1 MLRISDLRKIE
12 EFDRGIREVL
22 GPDSLPGYTVEPI
35 PSGVPILLLYERG
48 ALSAVFT
55 KGALAGGQDITRN
68 VKTILSVPLNLHS
81 ILAGKEPPARL
92 EVWGTV
98 YVERNA
104 VKGDIGYESM
114 RDMVSASLI
123 GADVRD
129 TARVPLNM
137 FCHGAEQEFEL
148 SRYIGAA
155 SHFEV
160 MLMLQDWGFRVN
172 KPHIRF
178 CSGITEVIQAI
189 RTVEEQKESSYE
201 LDGAVVQINLLAQ
214 RSAVETASDLKGVI
228 QYEIK
233 PPQRG

>member
-1 MLRISDLRKIE
+1 MLRISDLGEIE
-12 EFDRGIREVL
+12 EFDRRIREVL
-22 GPDSLPGYTVEPI
+22 GPDSLPEYTVEPI
-35 PSGVPILLLYERG
+35 PSGVPILLLFERG
-48 ALSAVFT
+48 ALSTVFT
-55 KGALAGGQDITRN
+55 KGARVGGQDVTRN
-68 VKTILSVPLNLHS
+68 VKTILSVPLSLHS
-81 ILAGKEPPARL
+81 LLAGKEPPARL

-98 YVERNA
+98 YAERNA
-104 VKGDIGYESM
+104 VKADIGYESM

-123 GADVRD
+123 GADMRD
-129 TARVPLNM
+129 AARFPLDM
-137 FCHGAEQEFEL
+137 FCHGAEQEIEL

-172 KPHIRF
+172 KPHIRL

-201 LDGAVVQINLLAQ
+201 LDEAVVQLNLLAQ
-214 RSAVETASDLKGVI
+214 RSAVEAASDLKGVI
-228 QYEIK
+228 EYEIK

>member
-1 MLRISDLRKIE
+1 MLRIFDLEEIE
-12 EFDRGIREVL
+12 DFDRRIREVL
-22 GPDSLPGYTVEPI
+22 GPDSLPEYTVEPI
-35 PSGVPILLLYERG
+35 PLGVAILLLFERG
-48 ALSAVFT
+48 TLSTVFT
-55 KGALAGGQDITRN
+55 KGALVGGQDVTRN
-68 VKTILSVPLNLHS
+68 VKTLLSVPLSLHS

-98 YVERNA
+98 YAERNA
-104 VKGDIGYESM
+104 VKADIGYGST
-114 RDMVSASLI
+114 RDMVSESLI
-123 GADVRD
+123 RADVRD
-129 TARVPLNM
+129 IARFPLNM

-160 MLMLQDWGFRVN
+160 MLMLQDWGLRVN
-172 KPHIRF
+172 KPHIRL

-189 RTVEEQKESSYE
+189 RTVEERKESSYE

-233 PPQRG
+233 APQAG